1 MKTNSIFRWFSGI
14 ALLLGFMTQGV
25 AQTENMGVAEQ
36 EDNST
41 PIYQSFFDDNPEYH
55 QVGMN
60 QTLCGY
66 DIPIYRQG
74 LEGDTVVDGTLY
86 HKLSAIVGRGRKNSV
101 QFWARESEAHD
112 KVWVRLPWDATGEEF
127 LVVDMTLDQG
137 DAFVMDR
144 YAEMITLCDTV
155 WDTVE
160 NATIIRYKDTV
171 LSKEISYTVD
181 SVYYLE
187 HPGGMLKH
195 IRLSPQ
201 GDRRYTDAL
210 EWAWVPG
217 RDCEWKSRH
226 LEFIEGVGSNLGF
239 VYHRL
244 GVSSLDSLWG
254 RLSCRSYESPID
266 YIVCM
271 ERDNAVY
278 YVHPNAECVDCDA
291 RLWGEVKSG
300 ANERVESMSRY
311 LSVSPNPA
319 AETATLQWDASAD
332 SRESMA
338 SCNVA
343 LYDMQGVRLR
353 SFTTDRWPYTL
364 SVSDLA
370 SGAYLLRVVPVE
382 APADGAWQATVR
394 LMVR

>member
-1 MKTNSIFRWFSGI
+1 
-14 ALLLGFMTQGV
+14 
-25 AQTENMGVAEQ
+25 
-36 EDNST
+36 
-41 PIYQSFFDDNPEYH
+41 
-55 QVGMN
+55 
-60 QTLCGY
+60 
-66 DIPIYRQG
+66 
-74 LEGDTVVDGTLY
+74 
-86 HKLSAIVGRGRKNSV
+86 
-101 QFWARESEAHD
+101 
-112 KVWVRLPWDATGEEF
+112 
-127 LVVDMTLDQG
+127 
-137 DAFVMDR
+137 
-144 YAEMITLCDTV
+144 
-155 WDTVE
+155 
-160 NATIIRYKDTV
+160 
-171 LSKEISYTVD
+171 
-181 SVYYLE
+181 
-187 HPGGMLKH
+187 
-195 IRLSPQ
+195 
-201 GDRRYTDAL
+201 
-210 EWAWVPG
+210 
-217 RDCEWKSRH
+217 
-226 LEFIEGVGSNLGF
+226 
-239 VYHRL
+239 
-244 GVSSLDSLWG
+244 
-254 RLSCRSYESPID
+254 
-266 YIVCM
+266 M